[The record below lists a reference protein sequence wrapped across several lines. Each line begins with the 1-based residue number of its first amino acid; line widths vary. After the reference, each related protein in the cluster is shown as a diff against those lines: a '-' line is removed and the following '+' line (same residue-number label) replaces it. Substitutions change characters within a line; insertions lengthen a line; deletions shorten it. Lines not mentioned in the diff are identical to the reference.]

1 MGSFSMIEMSLAT
14 LALLG
19 ILKNYWA
26 SCSKFVFFF
35 FFLMNVFRILVAMV
49 GLAQAPVL
57 VTLR

>member
-35 FFLMNVFRILVAMV
+35 LMNVFRILVAMV